1 MARRLFTFGMTAAAM
16 LLAYG
21 AQAQDGSCKPVFD
34 AITRN
39 GEKRPTTSTSSSRAP
54 TRTRKARST
63 EIIFTGRKTYLRVDG
78 QWQTSK
84 TTAEQTL
91 KLDEEN
97 RKNSNATCRLL
108 RDESV
113 DGVSAGVYSL
123 HSESDVG
130 NSDGQLWV
138 SKATGMPLRQ
148 TIDVMTD
155 PASGKTHVETALC
168 LFGYRGAGG
177 HQVDRRINLAG
188 APAFAVSES
197 TKRSPTGEIN
207 EKTPAGFRRRGFSF
221 PSKSRAWQ

>member
-34 AITRN
+34 AITRMVKTPN
-39 GEKRPTTSTSSSRAP
+39 HQYITQSSP
-54 TRTRKARST
+54 DPHEKARST

-97 RKNSNATCRLL
+97 RKNSTATCRLL

-155 PASGKTHVETALC
+155 PASGKTHVETRFVYSDIA
-168 LFGYRGAGG
+168 
-177 HQVDRRINLAG
+177 
-188 APAFAVSES
+188 APAGI
-197 TKRSPTGEIN
+197 K
-207 EKTPAGFRRRGFSF
+207 
-221 PSKSRAWQ
+221 